1 MTPLAAQPHTAAHSH
16 ATEEADIQ
24 KPSHHDVFN
33 VNSTIAEL

>member
-1 MTPLAAQPHTAAHSH
+1 MTPLAAQHTAAHSQ

-33 VNSTIAEL
+33 VNSTIADL